1 MPFPCNINFVYM
13 DRRNLSPMH
22 SPNFFPRCCWCWFLL
37 FYLSASLFPATFFLI
52 WSSYRFVSISS
63 FRPFCRYYTFL
74 SLVSIKYYYN
84 FISVCFSSMRVEFYV
99 ALNWSMRFNAKQKQW
114 QKIKTCVTDS
124 FWIYKKNSIFF
135 ARSLSHSLFS
145 LAKDLIVHKCFIC
158 IICATWPLHSNW
170 IVISN

>member
-1 MPFPCNINFVYM
+1 
-13 DRRNLSPMH
+13 MH
-22 SPNFFPRCCWCWFLL
+22 LIGFRLGKYLAKN
-37 FYLSASLFPATFFLI
+37 FYLLYVRLNERRCHFHAILISFTWTAVIYPPCIRQIFFAVVVGVGFFYFICLLLSFQRLFFLI

-124 FWIYKKNSIFF
+124 F
-135 ARSLSHSLFS
+135 
-145 LAKDLIVHKCFIC
+145 
-158 IICATWPLHSNW
+158 
-170 IVISN
+170 